1 MKNPEFLVSPP
12 VTEQNFSFVF
22 LGLSLASR
30 GFSKIPDLLDFPLGF
45 PGGRRR
51 RLKFLGSFKYSGRL
65 QGGTVT
71 KCKVAWSNK
80 DIHGSVWQ
88 LEDF

>member
-12 VTEQNFSFVF
+12 VTEQSLSFVF

-30 GFSKIPDLLDFPLGF
+30 GFSKIPHLLDFPLGF

-51 RLKFLGSFKYSGRL
+51 RLKFLGSFQIFRQATRGNCNQM
-65 QGGTVT
+65 QGGV
-71 KCKVAWSNK
+71 V
-80 DIHGSVWQ
+80 
-88 LEDF
+88 E